1 MSARKQRGPV
11 RSMPPVELLAPG
23 LWVIPLPLPIPDLRY
38 VYVYAFESDDGPH
51 LVDAG
56 WSNDECYAALEAG
69 LAAIGTSV
77 SEVRGI
83 MVTHSHPDHF
93 GLAARV
99 REASGCWIGMHP
111 AEAAMVAS
119 MRHEPRERA
128 DIATVL
134 RGAGAPEGDPRLGE
148 VPSFPATP
156 ETAYAKPDR
165 LIEDGDLIPVPGWEI
180 RAVWTP
186 GHTPGHLCYRVPPL
200 DALLTGDHM
209 LPRITPHIGVR
220 GFEGDSVIRFVE
232 SLNKVADLSPSVAYP
247 AHEYRFVG
255 VRERA
260 LDLIAHHTGRLA
272 EVLAAM
278 DGHSA
283 SLWQV
288 AESMEW
294 STPWPD
300 MSALRILI
308 ALDETLA
315 HLRSLALQGL
325 VEESPGEQGVWRRL
339 SPATS

>member
-1 MSARKQRGPV
+1 MSARKRSPV

-23 LWVIPLPLPIPDLRY
+23 VWVIPLPLPIPDLRY
-38 VYVYAFESDDGPH
+38 VYAYAFESDEGPY
-51 LVDAG
+51 LVDTG
-56 WSNDECYAALEAG
+56 WGNDECYSALEAG
-69 LAAIGTSV
+69 LAAIGSSV

-93 GLAARV
+93 GLAARI

-119 MRHEPRERA
+119 MRHEPRDRV

-148 VPSFPATP
+148 VLSFPATQ
-156 ETAYAKPDR
+156 ESAYAEADR
-165 LIEDGDLIPVPGWEI
+165 LFEDGDLIPVPGWEI
-180 RAVWTP
+180 RALWTP
-186 GHTPGHLCYRVPPL
+186 GHTPGHLCYRVLPL

-220 GFEGDSVIRFVE
+220 GFDGDSVTRFVE
-232 SLNKVADLSPSVAYP
+232 SLRKVADLGPSVAYP

-260 LDLIAHHTGRLA
+260 LDLVTHHVDRLA
-272 EVLAAM
+272 EVLTAI
-278 DGHSA
+278 DGPPM

-294 STPWPD
+294 STPWQD

-315 HLRSLALQGL
+315 HLQSLALQGL
-325 VEESPGEQGVWRRL
+325 VEESPGEQGAWRRL
-339 SPATS
+339 SAVES